1 MKTPAERGPIG
12 AWAYTARTAVELTVE
27 EVADQLRARGHAVH
41 PATLRGI
48 EGGTKKPGRAL
59 LAGLSEIYGVHPPR
73 REEPAPLEGVPEL
86 VAMTE
91 RAAQALER
99 QAFAVEGLL
108 AMLSGATAVEVRPEA
123 AREVAEAEDRL
134 AASRADESK
143 PQPHVRRR
151 AEA

>member
-1 MKTPAERGPIG
+1 M
-12 AWAYTARTAVELTVE
+12 
-27 EVADQLRARGHAVH
+27 
-41 PATLRGI
+41 
-48 EGGTKKPGRAL
+48 
-59 LAGLSEIYGVHPPR
+59 
-73 REEPAPLEGVPEL
+73 
-86 VAMTE
+86 E